1 MFTDFTPKKPI
12 IFECKKCAFISSN
25 KKDYTRHLSTAK
37 HKKFTE
43 FTHFTPKNPTA
54 FICDKCNKHYKS
66 RMGLWKHKQKCII
79 EDKETITLLQEY
91 EEPILPR
98 GNENTISNMMELI
111 KQNQEFKELIV
122 EQNQKILEFV
132 KEDKNVTINNT
143 NSNNRQFNLNIFF
156 KK

>member
-54 FICDKCNKHYKS
+54 FIA
-66 RMGLWKHKQKCII
+66 I
-79 EDKETITLLQEY
+79 
-91 EEPILPR
+91 
-98 GNENTISNMMELI
+98 
-111 KQNQEFKELIV
+111 
-122 EQNQKILEFV
+122 
-132 KEDKNVTINNT
+132 NVTSTTNLVWVYGNINK
-143 NSNNRQFNLNIFF
+143 SV
-156 KK
+156 